1 MTKLPIHMAPAKRV
15 SQSKIEQEEDHTAEG
30 GEAPEDA
37 TAAPTETLA
46 DATPKEA
53 EVMDAESLA
62 PTPPSQVAGK
72 RTREQTV
79 EEKLDAS
86 SDGGPPPKTVSAR
99 RAATRPRSIVPM
111 EVRLA
116 GKPPP

>member
-1 MTKLPIHMAPAKRV
+1 MTKLPIHMAPPKRV
-15 SQSKIEQEEDHTAEG
+15 SQSKIEQEEDHTEEG
-30 GEAPEDA
+30 GEAPEVQE
-37 TAAPTETLA
+37 PTETLA

-99 RAATRPRSIVPM
+99 RAAMRSRSIVAM
-111 EVRLA
+111 EARLA
-116 GKPPP
+116 GKLPP

>member
-1 MTKLPIHMAPAKRV
+1 MATAKRV

-99 RAATRPRSIVPM
+99 RAAMRSRSIVPM
-111 EVRLA
+111 EARLA